1 MMTSSATTPCARVG
15 RVGRR
20 RYPCRSDASPRRWPQ
35 GSASSR
41 ASDPSGYPRLIR
53 RRGTGADSASAPY
66 AKGAFLFTRCD
77 PTRTGA
83 SESLRRSRRR
93 PRRRH
98 RVYLPVIIT
107 TLSRS
112 SNPRAARWRGCGS
125 AAQTRRGGRARW
137 SRSRTWCP
145 ISRSR
150 SWRGSCRR
158 EMRTPSS
165 RTYARRRRR
174 GARTSG
180 GSRARRG
187 RPRGSQLCT
196 RCASKMPRQR
206 R

>member
-1 MMTSSATTPCARVG
+1 M
-15 RVGRR
+15 
-20 RYPCRSDASPRRWPQ
+20 
-35 GSASSR
+35 
-41 ASDPSGYPRLIR
+41 
-53 RRGTGADSASAPY
+53 ASAQY
-66 AKGAFLFTRCD
+66 ALGAFLFTRCD

-98 RVYLPVIIT
+98 CVDLPVV

-112 SNPRAARWRGCGS
+112 SSPRAARWRGCGS

-137 SRSRTWCP
+137 SRSRMWCP

-196 RCASKMPRQR
+196 RCPSKDAQAEALRMAGLDDDERRRRRGWRLRARPPAGDARRRRARIHRGHPRAPPRPIAPPSGR
-206 R
+206 RQSRG